1 MFLNKPLLSIIKRV
15 EDQIYFFVH
24 GNFFGRG
31 FLRRRALCIIDS
43 MRSSTKKTRVSYNT
57 ITVRSIDF
65 D

>member
-1 MFLNKPLLSIIKRV
+1 MFLNKPLLSIVKRV

-24 GNFFGRG
+24 GIRG